1 VWIDPR
7 EPAIVGPPVID
18 HQADAGRILEPA

>member
-1 VWIDPR
+1 VWIDPS

-18 HQADAGRILEPA
+18 DEARSGRMMEPA